1 MATAEIDLTMT
12 PYQVADETFVIPWIL
27 EAPPVGFFPMNSMVI
42 RGSEPMIVDTGA
54 PANREEWL
62 RNVASVVDLDDVR
75 WIFLSHDDRDHSGN
89 LLAALEACPNAT
101 LLTTWF
107 MVGRMFEEWPTPL
120 ERCRFLND
128 GESFE
133 AGDRTLTALRPPLFD
148 NPTTRGLFDH
158 RTGVFWSVDTFATNL
173 PRPMVDARELSE
185 GDFAD
190 GQSLGARLVAPWH
203 EWLDEAKF
211 HAHVDKTQALPITVL
226 AGCHTPAIAGPRV
239 EHAFELLRRV
249 PSADPWPEFTQADL
263 EQWMAGPLAG

>member
-128 GESFE
+128 GPQVMQVHGQDGDVASFNQ
-133 AGDRTLTALRPPLFD
+133 ATQLRVAHWAIVVVGSQCQHGDHGTIR
-148 NPTTRGLFDH
+148 
-158 RTGVFWSVDTFATNL
+158 
-173 PRPMVDARELSE
+173 
-185 GDFAD
+185 
-190 GQSLGARLVAPWH
+190 LGYSR
-203 EWLDEAKF
+203 
-211 HAHVDKTQALPITVL
+211 
-226 AGCHTPAIAGPRV
+226 
-239 EHAFELLRRV
+239 
-249 PSADPWPEFTQADL
+249 
-263 EQWMAGPLAG
+263 